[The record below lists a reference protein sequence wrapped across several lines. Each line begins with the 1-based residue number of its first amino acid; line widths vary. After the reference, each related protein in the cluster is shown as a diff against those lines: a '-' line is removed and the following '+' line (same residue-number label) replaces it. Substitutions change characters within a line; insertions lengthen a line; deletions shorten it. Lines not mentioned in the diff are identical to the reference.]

1 MDDLKSGKAPGSLR
15 EVQGNQLTGDPV
27 QDSRPQNSP
36 EDAATQ
42 TLPTR
47 SSDHHLAKADESAP
61 SIQVVRRSRKPLVW
75 SVIGAVVV
83 ALLVFVGLRFLGDP
97 VENEGVEAG
106 PIATSEVQVR
116 DLAESEEYTGQLQYD
131 DAIPVA
137 ASGSGYLTGLVGDGE
152 TIERG
157 AVVYRLSN
165 DPGEAELLTAQQQ
178 VASAESQ
185 VASASEQSSA
195 LSAGPGAA
203 ELSSAQ
209 ASLAQAQLS
218 IQNLTAP
225 ASQAEMTA
233 AQAQLGQAE
242 AAYTDLFDGLSSSE
256 SNALQGE
263 VTRAGHSYDQAVTG
277 RDLAWITLLTA
288 QASYCGLSSVPVD
301 GLCALSDLPLTDSD
315 ISALTVAVQTSLA
328 AEPATVQVIQAFIT
342 GSNSY
347 DVAVVAVD
355 NAATAWAN
363 AQATLDEAA
372 AAPAQAD
379 IDQALAAVYQAQDNL
394 NLLLAGPSALE
405 VTQAEANL
413 ASAEARLEELLAGA
427 TAAERRQAAAAV
439 ETAKISLE
447 ISRLQLADLVAAP
460 TAVSLF
466 YGEEISWRTL
476 AMGSSPGSDV
486 RQLEE
491 NLAALGFDPDGAMV
505 VDDMFDEATE
515 QAVMLWEE
523 SLGTTVDGSVSALD
537 LVYSPGPVKAGAAG
551 EGIELGKAVSS
562 GAMLVDL
569 VAVSKVGIDSSGSES
584 VESTQKIVLQLPV
597 DDRDLIEDGSAVVVE
612 LADGTELDAV
622 VSTIGAPVTG
632 ESGSTV
638 EVVVVPVEPIDDAW
652 TGTNVSVHVT
662 SDLAE
667 QVLTVPV
674 SALLALVEGGYA
686 VEVVDADD
694 STRLVAVETGMFAD
708 GVVEISGEGLSEGL
722 LVVVPE

>member
-1 MDDLKSGKAPGSLR
+1 MDDRPRVLD
-15 EVQGNQLTGDPV
+15 NQPTGDET
-27 QDSRPQNSP
+27 QNSRPQNSRP
-36 EDAATQ
+36 VEATQ

-47 SSDHHLAKADESAP
+47 RDGFQPDVITEKGLA
-61 SIQVVRRSRKPLVW
+61 IQALKEGGKPWAWWIV
-75 SVIGAVVV
+75 GAVVI
-83 ALLVFVGLRFLGDP
+83 ALVVLVGFRFLGDP
-97 VENEGVEAG
+97 VATDEPEPG
-106 PIATSEVQVR
+106 PVATSEIQVR
-116 DLAESEEYTGQLQYD
+116 DLTESQEYTGQLQYD

-185 VASASEQSSA
+185 VASASQQSSA

-218 IQNLTAP
+218 LQNLTAP

-242 AAYTDLFDGLSSSE
+242 AAYADLFDGLSSSE
-256 SNALQGE
+256 SSALQGE
-263 VTRAGHSYDQAVTG
+263 VTRAGQSYDQAITG

-288 QASYCGLSSVPVD
+288 QASYCGLPSVPVD
-301 GLCALSDLPLTDSD
+301 GLCALGDLPLTDSD

-355 NAATAWAN
+355 NAAAAWAN
-363 AQATLDEAA
+363 AQANLDAAA

-379 IDQALAAVYQAQDNL
+379 IDQALAAVYLAQDNL
-394 NLLLAGPSALE
+394 NLLVAGPSALE

-413 ASAEARLEELLAGA
+413 ASAEARLEELLEGA

-476 AMGSSPGSDV
+476 AMGSSPGSDI

-523 SLGTTVDGSVSALD
+523 SLGSTVDGSVSASD

-551 EGIELGKAVSS
+551 EGIKLGMAVNS

-569 VAVSKVGIDSSGSES
+569 VAVSKVGIDPTGSES

-597 DDRDLIEDGSAVVVE
+597 DDRDLIEDGSPVVVE

-622 VSTIGAPVTG
+622 VSAMGAPVTG

-652 TGTNVSVHVT
+652 TGTNVTVHVT

-686 VEVVDADD
+686 VEVIDAGD

-708 GVVEISGEGLSEGL
+708 GVVEISGEGLSAGL
-722 LVVVPE
+722 AVVVPE

>member
-1 MDDLKSGKAPGSLR
+1 MDDPQSGKAPGSPHEL
-15 EVQGNQLTGDPV
+15 QGNQLTGDPV
-27 QDSRPQNSP
+27 QNSRPQISRP
-36 EDAATQ
+36 GAATP

-47 SSDHHLAKADESAP
+47 NDDHHLAKADESAL
-61 SIQVVRRSRKPLVW
+61 SIQVLRRSRKPLVW
-75 SVIGAVVV
+75 SVVGAVGI

-106 PIATSEVQVR
+106 PVATSEVQVR

-157 AVVYRLSN
+157 DVVYRLSN

-195 LSAGPGAA
+195 LSAGPRAA

-218 IQNLTAP
+218 LQNLTAP

-242 AAYTDLFDGLSSSE
+242 AAYRDLFDGLSSSE

-263 VTRAGHSYDQAVTG
+263 VTRAGQSYDQAVTG

-288 QASYCGLSSVPVD
+288 QASYCGLPSVPVD
-301 GLCALSDLPLTDSD
+301 GLCALGDLPLTDSD

-328 AEPATVQVIQAFIT
+328 EDSSTVQVIQAFIT

-355 NAATAWAN
+355 NAATAWAT
-363 AQATLDEAA
+363 AQATLAEAA

-405 VTQAEANL
+405 VAQAEANL
-413 ASAEARLEELLAGA
+413 ASAEARLEELLEGA
-427 TAAERRQAAAAV
+427 TAAERRQA
-439 ETAKISLE
+439 
-447 ISRLQLADLVAAP
+447 
-460 TAVSLF
+460 
-466 YGEEISWRTL
+466 
-476 AMGSSPGSDV
+476 
-486 RQLEE
+486 
-491 NLAALGFDPDGAMV
+491 
-505 VDDMFDEATE
+505 
-515 QAVMLWEE
+515 
-523 SLGTTVDGSVSALD
+523 
-537 LVYSPGPVKAGAAG
+537 
-551 EGIELGKAVSS
+551 
-562 GAMLVDL
+562 
-569 VAVSKVGIDSSGSES
+569 
-584 VESTQKIVLQLPV
+584 
-597 DDRDLIEDGSAVVVE
+597 
-612 LADGTELDAV
+612 
-622 VSTIGAPVTG
+622 
-632 ESGSTV
+632 
-638 EVVVVPVEPIDDAW
+638 
-652 TGTNVSVHVT
+652 
-662 SDLAE
+662 
-667 QVLTVPV
+667 
-674 SALLALVEGGYA
+674 
-686 VEVVDADD
+686 
-694 STRLVAVETGMFAD
+694 
-708 GVVEISGEGLSEGL
+708 
-722 LVVVPE
+722 

>member
-1 MDDLKSGKAPGSLR
+1 MDHRPRTL
-15 EVQGNQLTGDPV
+15 ENQPTGHPV
-27 QDSRPQNSP
+27 QNSGP
-36 EDAATQ
+36 ASATP

-47 SSDHHLAKADESAP
+47 SDNHHLGTVDESAP
-61 SIQVVRRSRKPLVW
+61 SIQPLRRSRKPLVW
-75 SVIGAVVV
+75 LLVGALGV
-83 ALLVFVGLRFLGDP
+83 ALLVSVGLRLVGDP
-97 VENEGVEAG
+97 AENEGVDAG
-106 PIATSEVQVR
+106 PMATSEVQVR
-116 DLAESEEYTGQLQYD
+116 DLAESQEFTGQLQYD
-131 DAIPVA
+131 DAIPVTA
-137 ASGSGYLTGLVGDGE
+137 TGSGYLTGLVGEGE

-165 DPGEAELLTAQQQ
+165 DPGEDELLAAQQQ

-185 VASASEQSSA
+185 LASASQQSSA
-195 LSAGPGAA
+195 VSAGPSASD
-203 ELSSAQ
+203 LSSAQ
-209 ASLAQAQLS
+209 SSLAQAQLS
-218 IQNLTAP
+218 LQNLMAP
-225 ASQAEMTA
+225 ATQAELTA
-233 AQAQLGQAE
+233 ADAQLGQAE
-242 AAYTDLFDGLSSSE
+242 TAYADLFDGLSSSE
-256 SNALQGE
+256 SSVLQSE
-263 VTRAGHSYDQAVTG
+263 VTRASQSYDQAIAT

-288 QASYCGLSSVPVD
+288 QASYCGLPSVPVG
-301 GLCALSDLPLTDSD
+301 GLCALGDLPLTDSD

-328 AEPATVQVIQAFIT
+328 AEPATVQVIQAFIS

-355 NAATAWAN
+355 NAAAAWAN
-363 AQATLDEAA
+363 AQATLDDAA
-372 AAPAQAD
+372 ASPAQAE

-405 VTQAEANL
+405 VTQAESNL
-413 ASAEARLEELLAGA
+413 ASAEARLEELLEGA

-439 ETAKISLE
+439 ESAKISLE
-447 ISRLQLADLVAAP
+447 ISRLQLADLVAGP

-476 AMGSSPGSDV
+476 AMGSSPGSDI

-491 NLAALGFDPDGAMV
+491 NLAALGFDPDSAMV
-505 VDDMFDEATE
+505 VDDIFDEATE
-515 QAVMLWEE
+515 QAVMRWEE
-523 SLGTTVDGSVSALD
+523 SLGSAVDGSVSASD

-551 EGIELGKAVSS
+551 EGIQLGMAVNS

-569 VAVSKVGIDSSGSES
+569 VAVSKVGIDPTGSES
-584 VESTQKIVLQLPV
+584 IESTQKIVLQLPV

-622 VSTIGAPVTG
+622 VSAIGAPVTG

-652 TGTNVSVHVT
+652 TGTNVTVQVT
-662 SDLAE
+662 SDRAE
-667 QVLTVPV
+667 EVLTVPV

-686 VEVVDADD
+686 VEVIDADD
-694 STRLVAVETGMFAD
+694 STRLVAVETGMFAE

-722 LVVVPE
+722 LVVVPG

>member
-1 MDDLKSGKAPGSLR
+1 MDDRP
-15 EVQGNQLTGDPV
+15 EVLENQPNADPV
-27 QDSRPQNSP
+27 ENSRPATASP
-36 EDAATQ
+36 TLTTRSDNYRLGTINESALSIQ
-42 TLPTR
+42 TL
-47 SSDHHLAKADESAP
+47 
-61 SIQVVRRSRKPLVW
+61 RRNRKPQAWLV
-75 SVIGAVVV
+75 VGALAI
-83 ALLVFVGLRFLGDP
+83 ALLVFAGFRFVGEP
-97 VENEGVEAG
+97 VETGEPEPG
-106 PIATSEVQVR
+106 PVATSEIQVR
-116 DLAESEEYTGQLQYD
+116 DLAESQEYTGQLQYD

-137 ASGSGYLTGLVGDGE
+137 ASGSGYLTGLVGEGE
-152 TIERG
+152 IIERG

-165 DPGEAELLTAQQQ
+165 DPGEAELLAAQQQ

-185 VASASEQSSA
+185 VASASQQSSTI
-195 LSAGPGAA
+195 SAGPGAA

-218 IQNLTAP
+218 LQNLMAP
-225 ASQAEMTA
+225 ASQAELTA
-233 AQAQLGQAE
+233 AQAQLSQAE
-242 AAYTDLFDGLSSSE
+242 AAYADLFDGLSSSE

-263 VTRAGHSYDQAVTG
+263 VTRAGQSYDQAVTG
-277 RDLAWITLLTA
+277 RELAWITLLTA
-288 QASYCGLSSVPVD
+288 QSSYCGLASVPVD

-315 ISALTVAVQTSLA
+315 ISNLTAAVQTSLA
-328 AEPATVQVIQAFIT
+328 ADPATVQVIQAFIT
-342 GSNSY
+342 ASNSY
-347 DVAVVAVD
+347 EVAAVAVD

-363 AQATLDEAA
+363 AQTTLDEAA

-439 ETAKISLE
+439 ESARISLE

-476 AMGSSPGSDV
+476 AMGSSPGSDI

-505 VDDMFDEATE
+505 VDDVFDEATE
-515 QAVMLWEE
+515 QAVMRWEE
-523 SLGTTVDGSVSALD
+523 SLGSTVDGSVSASD
-537 LVYSPGPVKAGAAG
+537 VVYSPGPVKAGAAG
-551 EGIELGKAVSS
+551 EGIELGMAVNS

-569 VAVSKVGIDSSGSES
+569 VAVSRMEIDSTGSES

-597 DDRDLIEDGSAVVVE
+597 DDRDLIEDGSPVVVE
-612 LADGTELDAV
+612 LADGTELNAV
-622 VSTIGAPVTG
+622 VNTIGAPVTG

-652 TGTNVSVHVT
+652 TGTNVTVHVT
-662 SDLAE
+662 SDLAD

-686 VEVVDADD
+686 VEVIEAGE

-708 GVVEISGEGLSEGL
+708 GLVEISGDGLSEGL

>member
-1 MDDLKSGKAPGSLR
+1 MDD
-15 EVQGNQLTGDPV
+15 
-27 QDSRPQNSP
+27 RPQVLEN
-36 EDAATQ
+36 Q
-42 TLPTR
+42 PT
-47 SSDHHLAKADESAP
+47 
-61 SIQVVRRSRKPLVW
+61 
-75 SVIGAVVV
+75 
-83 ALLVFVGLRFLGDP
+83 GDP
-97 VENEGVEAG
+97 VENSRPAAASPTLTRSDNYQLGTVNESALSIQTLRRNRKPQAWLVVGALAIALLVFAGFRFLGEPVETEEPDTG
-106 PIATSEVQVR
+106 PLATSEIRVR
-116 DLAESEEYTGQLQYD
+116 DLAESQEYTGQLQYD

-137 ASGSGYLTGLVGDGE
+137 AAGSGYLTGLVGEGE

-157 AVVYRLSN
+157 EVVYRLSN
-165 DPGEAELLTAQQQ
+165 DPGEAELLTAQQL

-185 VASASEQSSA
+185 VASASAQSSA

-203 ELSSAQ
+203 ELASAQ

-218 IQNLTAP
+218 LQNLTAP
-225 ASQAEMTA
+225 ATLAELTA
-233 AQAQLGQAE
+233 AEAQLGQAE
-242 AAYTDLFDGLSSSE
+242 AAYADLFDGLSSSE
-256 SNALQGE
+256 SSVLQGE
-263 VTRAGHSYDQAVTG
+263 VTLASQSYDQAIAT
-277 RDLAWITLLTA
+277 RDLAWITLLSA
-288 QASYCGLSSVPVD
+288 QASYCGLPSVPVD
-301 GLCALSDLPLTDSD
+301 GLCALNDLPLTDSD

-328 AEPATVQVIQAFIT
+328 ADPATVQVIQAFIT

-347 DVAVVAVD
+347 EVALAAVE
-355 NAATAWAN
+355 NASSAWAN

-372 AAPAQAD
+372 AAPAQAE

-413 ASAEARLEELLAGA
+413 ASAEARLDELLAGA

-439 ETAKISLE
+439 ESARISLE
-447 ISRLQLADLVAAP
+447 VSRLQLADLVAAP

-466 YGEEISWRTL
+466 YGEEVSWRTL
-476 AMGSSPGSDV
+476 ALGSSPGTDI

-491 NLAALGFDPDGAMV
+491 NLAALGFDPDDAMV
-505 VDDMFDEATE
+505 IDDVFDEATE
-515 QAVMLWEE
+515 QAVMLWQE
-523 SLGTTVDGSVSALD
+523 SLGTTVDGSVSASD

-551 EGIELGKAVSS
+551 EGVELGIAVST
-562 GAMLVDL
+562 GATLVDL
-569 VAVSKVGIDSSGSES
+569 VAVSKVGIDPTGSES
-584 VESTQKIVLQLPV
+584 IESTQKIVLQLPV
-597 DDRDLIEDGSAVVVE
+597 DDRDLIEDGSAVMVE
-612 LADGTELDAV
+612 LADGTEQDAV

-652 TGTNVSVHVT
+652 TGTNVTVHVT

-686 VEVVDADD
+686 VEVIEAGE

-708 GVVEISGEGLSEGL
+708 GLVEVSGDGLSEGL